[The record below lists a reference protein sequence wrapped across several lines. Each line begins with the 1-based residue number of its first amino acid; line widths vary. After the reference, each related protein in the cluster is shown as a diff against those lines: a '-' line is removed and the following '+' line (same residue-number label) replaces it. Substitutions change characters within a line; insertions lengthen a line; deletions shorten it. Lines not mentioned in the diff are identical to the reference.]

1 MDTVLT
7 QPPVAATRFT
17 RDPVQR
23 EIDRHIA
30 AFDREREA
38 RLRAERVASDMA
50 RLVARES
57 RRAEEERALRV
68 EAERVAS
75 GMAALVAHE
84 NARADAAESKLRGL
98 LGS

>member
-1 MDTVLT
+1 MEMTT
-7 QPPVAATRFT
+7 IPAPTPRFT

-50 RLVARES
+50 RLVALEG
-57 RRAEEERALRV
+57 RRAEDEKAGRLKA
-68 EAERVAS
+68 EAVS
-75 GMAALVAHE
+75 SSMAQLVAHE
-84 NARADAAESKLRGL
+84 NARADRAEARLREL
-98 LGS
+98 LGA